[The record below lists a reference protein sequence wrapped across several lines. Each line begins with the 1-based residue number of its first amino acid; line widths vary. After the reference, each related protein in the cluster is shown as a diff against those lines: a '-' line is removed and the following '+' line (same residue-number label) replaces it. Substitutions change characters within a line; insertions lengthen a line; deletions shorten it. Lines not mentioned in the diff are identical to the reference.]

1 MNARICR
8 RREERKRGH
17 SYLQFV
23 LLPESLAVYW
33 IQTTPLWESCQRES
47 TVTFLN
53 ARFLTMPYQVAG
65 LPASSCYRHKY
76 KRPTEKAAEASGKL
90 LHPAS
95 WYRAFL
101 CQRWTMAVTCWS
113 PKAVPNPSPSC
124 SSPQVSPT
132 ALEALV
138 PVAIWHIQPG
148 APEVALTESWQA
160 TCDVTESG
168 VTMASDLLMFI
179 GNE

>member
-1 MNARICR
+1 MHAYVEQEKKGNVDIVIYNLYSSPSPLLFT
-8 RREERKRGH
+8 EFKPHH
-17 SYLQFV
+17 SEKV
-23 LLPESLAVYW
+23 VR
-33 IQTTPLWESCQRES
+33 QRES

-53 ARFLTMPYQVAG
+53 ARFLTTPYQVAG
-65 LPASSCYRHKY
+65 LPASSCYRHEY
-76 KRPTEKAAEASGKL
+76 KRPTEKAAGASGKL

-101 CQRWTMAVTCWS
+101 CQRRTMAVTCWS

-138 PVAIWHIQPG
+138 PVAMWHIQPG